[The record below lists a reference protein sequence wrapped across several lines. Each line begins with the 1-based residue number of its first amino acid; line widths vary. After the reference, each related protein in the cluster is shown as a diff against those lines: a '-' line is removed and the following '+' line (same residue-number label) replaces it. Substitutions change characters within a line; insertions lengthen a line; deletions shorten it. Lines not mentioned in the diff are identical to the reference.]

1 MGDLSLQD
9 VMNTVS
15 RELEARGPAEPS
27 RTPANLLDELSIFAA
42 LDPVLGDLQRQYKD
56 ARYLR
61 RTQEKQFGKDDP
73 MADVARDMEDSA
85 WCAMQTR
92 YMEVRGDRDLM
103 REVQQIQNEQRE
115 TERRALEGQRRR
127 EALETYYTAD
137 MVARMHRRD
146 KAPAILEWVVLLWI
160 MRGQQKALSIMP
172 SFRQLAA

>member
-1 MGDLSLQD
+1 
-9 VMNTVS
+9 
-15 RELEARGPAEPS
+15 
-27 RTPANLLDELSIFAA
+27 
-42 LDPVLGDLQRQYKD
+42 
-56 ARYLR
+56 
-61 RTQEKQFGKDDP
+61 